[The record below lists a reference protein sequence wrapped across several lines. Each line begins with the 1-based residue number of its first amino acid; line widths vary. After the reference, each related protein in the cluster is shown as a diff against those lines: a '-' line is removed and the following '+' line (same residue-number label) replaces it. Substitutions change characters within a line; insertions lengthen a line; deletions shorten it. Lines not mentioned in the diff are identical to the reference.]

1 MKKKYLLAL
10 LAGLLCLLYAGS
22 AGADSQALPNDRRK
36 EHWEKYGYECSNAVD
51 IYDNK
56 DGHFYYCWMHNELL
70 SDTAPHYGGSAAC
83 TFLGSCALCDH
94 PYLYMLGHDYE
105 ENYTYNNDAT
115 CTQDG
120 TETAKCVRYGQNGCF
135 SVDIKIKSGTAK
147 GHSLQDYTYDNNA
160 TCTQDGT
167 KTAKCVRYGRGGCN
181 EKQTRTVA
189 GTKLAHSF
197 QDYVYD
203 SNATCTQDGTKTAK
217 CANCD
222 ATDTKTVIDTKL
234 DHAPVADSAVA
245 PTCTETGLTAGSH
258 CSRCPEILTAQ
269 QVVKALGHSPVT
281 DPAVAPT
288 CTKTGLTEGSHCGR
302 CSATLATQQIVAA
315 LGHDL
320 VVDPTI
326 APTCTKTGLTAG
338 SHCGRCQVILVAQEI
353 IPALGHDVVIDPAVE
368 PLCEQSG
375 LTEGNHCAR
384 CEEILLPQERVPSL
398 GHWYTEWTPN
408 GDGTHGAACLRDD
421 CEYTG
426 SVACSQVQ
434 AGTITFCPICGEA
447 SDGVHLPLVEGAR
460 VQAGRMPAGELVVRQ
475 REGLTSICFVRSGK
489 LSRPYAPATILLPN
503 GESVLFDFVK
513 AALPVLVI
521 K

>member
-10 LAGLLCLLYAGS
+10 LIGLLCLLYAES
-22 AGADSQALPNDRRK
+22 AGADIPTIPNDRSL
-36 EHWEKYGYECSNAVD
+36 EHIKQYPDHRSNVYLCSTDSVH
-51 IYDNK
+51 Y
-56 DGHFYYCWMHNELL
+56 YYCNACHKYL
-70 SDTAPHYGGSAAC
+70 SDEQAHSGGVP
-83 TFLGSCALCDH
+83 SCSIPGTCKYCNHGYIKRLNHALD
-94 PYLYMLGHDYE
+94 G
-105 ENYTYNNDAT
+105 YTYNNDAT

-120 TETAKCVRYGQNGCF
+120 TETAKCIRYGQNGCDF
-135 SVDIKIKSGTAK
+135 THTRTALNTALKHDFQNYIDNNDATCTQDGTETAYCIRYGQGGCSEKHTRTVK
-147 GHSLQDYTYDNNA
+147 GTKLAHSFQNYVYDGNA

-167 KTAKCVRYGRGGCN
+167 
-181 EKQTRTVA
+181 E
-189 GTKLAHSF
+189 
-197 QDYVYD
+197 
-203 SNATCTQDGTKTAK
+203 TAK

-222 ATDTKTVIDTKL
+222 ATDTKPAIGTKL
-234 DHAPVADSAVA
+234 GHAPVVDPAVA
-245 PTCTETGLTAGSH
+245 PTCTETGLT
-258 CSRCPEILTAQ
+258 E
-269 QVVKALGHSPVT
+269 
-281 DPAVAPT
+281 
-288 CTKTGLTEGSHCGR
+288 
-302 CSATLATQQIVAA
+302 
-315 LGHDL
+315 
-320 VVDPTI
+320 
-326 APTCTKTGLTAG
+326 G
-338 SHCGRCQVILVAQEI
+338 SHCGRCQVILVAQKI

-447 SDGVHLPLVEGAR
+447 SDGIHLPLVEGAR
-460 VQAGRMPAGELVVRQ
+460 VQANRMPAGELVVRQ

>member
-1 MKKKYLLAL
+1 MKKRYLLAL
-10 LAGLLCLLYAGS
+10 LIGLLCLLYAGS
-22 AGADSQALPNDRRK
+22 AGAVILDPNYPGHVYVKPPEGEVSQHRVLLWMQYDQHYWLCTGEVCGFKRLSEPVDCTPNRPNPTCTEDVICTVCEYTLRYAWGHRLI
-36 EHWEKYGYECSNAVD
+36 D
-51 IYDNK
+51 I
-56 DGHFYYCWMHNELL
+56 
-70 SDTAPHYGGSAAC
+70 TPIAP
-83 TFLGSCALCDH
+83 
-94 PYLYMLGHDYE
+94 
-105 ENYTYNNDAT
+105 T

-120 TETAKCVRYGQNGCF
+120 SEGGKKCVRCEYAEKPTVVPAAGHKPADVSEIAPTCTEPGQTAAVQCSACLIWLTPPQKVDSLGGHDFQNYIYNG
-135 SVDIKIKSGTAK
+135 
-147 GHSLQDYTYDNNA
+147 NA
-160 TCTQDGT
+160 TCTQNGT
-167 KTAKCVRYGRGGCN
+167 KTGQCSR
-181 EKQTRTVA
+181 
-189 GTKLAHSF
+189 
-197 QDYVYD
+197 
-203 SNATCTQDGTKTAK
+203 
-217 CANCD
+217 CD
-222 ATDTKTVIDTKL
+222 ATDTQTATDT
-234 DHAPVADSAVA
+234 
-245 PTCTETGLTAGSH
+245 
-258 CSRCPEILTAQ
+258 
-269 QVVKALGHSPVT
+269 ALGHDPVI

-288 CTKTGLTEGSHCGR
+288 CTETGLTEGSHCGR
-302 CSATLATQQIVAA
+302 CSATLTAQQIVAA
-315 LGHDL
+315 LGHDPAI
-320 VVDPTI
+320 DPAV
-326 APTCTKTGLTAG
+326 APTCTETGLTEG
-338 SHCGRCQVILVAQEI
+338 SHCERCQVILLAQEI

-384 CEEILLPQERVPSL
+384 CEEILMPQERVPSL

-408 GDGTHGAACLRDD
+408 GNGTHGAACLRDD

-460 VQAGRMPAGELVVRQ
+460 VQASRMPAGELIVRQ

>member
-10 LAGLLCLLYAGS
+10 LIGLLCLLYAES
-22 AGADSQALPNDRRK
+22 AGADIPTIPNDRSL
-36 EHWEKYGYECSNAVD
+36 EHIKQYPDHRSNVYLCSTDSVH
-51 IYDNK
+51 Y
-56 DGHFYYCWMHNELL
+56 YYCNACHKYL
-70 SDTAPHYGGSAAC
+70 SDEQAHSGGVP
-83 TFLGSCALCDH
+83 SCSIPGTCKYCNHGYIKRLNHALD
-94 PYLYMLGHDYE
+94 G
-105 ENYTYNNDAT
+105 YTYNNDAT

-120 TETAKCVRYGQNGCF
+120 TETAKCIRYGQNGCDF
-135 SVDIKIKSGTAK
+135 THTRTALNTALKHDFQNYIDNNDATCTQDGTETAYCIRYGQGGCSEKHTRTVK
-147 GHSLQDYTYDNNA
+147 GTKLAHSFQNYVYDGNA

-167 KTAKCVRYGRGGCN
+167 
-181 EKQTRTVA
+181 E
-189 GTKLAHSF
+189 
-197 QDYVYD
+197 
-203 SNATCTQDGTKTAK
+203 TAK

-222 ATDTKTVIDTKL
+222 ATDTKPAIGTKL
-234 DHAPVADSAVA
+234 GHAPVVDPAVA
-245 PTCTETGLTAGSH
+245 PTCTETGLT
-258 CSRCPEILTAQ
+258 E
-269 QVVKALGHSPVT
+269 
-281 DPAVAPT
+281 
-288 CTKTGLTEGSHCGR
+288 
-302 CSATLATQQIVAA
+302 
-315 LGHDL
+315 
-320 VVDPTI
+320 
-326 APTCTKTGLTAG
+326 G
-338 SHCGRCQVILVAQEI
+338 SHCGRCQVILVAQKI

-408 GDGTHGAACLRDD
+408 GNGTHGAACLRDD

-447 SDGVHLPLVEGAR
+447 SDGVHLSLVEGAR
-460 VQAGRMPAGELVVRQ
+460 VQANRMPAGELVVHQ

-513 AALPVLVI
+513 TALPVLVI

>member
-1 MKKKYLLAL
+1 MKKWLFLTLLL
-10 LAGLLCLLYAGS
+10 VMLLLCS
-22 AGADSQALPNDRRK
+22 TALACPK
-36 EHWEKYGYECSNAVD
+36 EGCDWKAYLIDVIYYDKDAD
-51 IYDNK
+51 IYDDVYHQCTCRNPNGCGYTFREPHYVV
-56 DGHFYYCWMHNELL
+56 DGQGTPATCISKKICGSCKREFGATDPNNHQPEI
-70 SDTAPHYGGSAAC
+70 DTAVAPTCTQTGLTEGSHCVREVTIRGKKRTCNKTIVEQKVVNA
-83 TFLGSCALCDH
+83 
-94 PYLYMLGHDYE
+94 LGHTF

-120 TETAKCVRYGQNGCF
+120 TETAKCVRYGQGGC
-135 SVDIKIKSGTAK
+135 SEEHTRTADGTK
-147 GHSLQDYTYDNNA
+147 LPHSFQNYVYDNNA
-160 TCTQDGT
+160 TCLQDGT
-167 KTAKCVRYGRGGCN
+167 ETAKCR
-181 EKQTRTVA
+181 
-189 GTKLAHSF
+189 
-197 QDYVYD
+197 D
-203 SNATCTQDGTKTAK
+203 
-217 CANCD
+217 CD
-222 ATDTKTVIDTKL
+222 ATDTRTAADTALGHNPVID
-234 DHAPVADSAVA
+234 PAVA
-245 PTCTETGLTAGSH
+245 PTCTETGLT
-258 CSRCPEILTAQ
+258 E
-269 QVVKALGHSPVT
+269 
-281 DPAVAPT
+281 
-288 CTKTGLTEGSHCGR
+288 
-302 CSATLATQQIVAA
+302 
-315 LGHDL
+315 
-320 VVDPTI
+320 
-326 APTCTKTGLTAG
+326 G
-338 SHCGRCQVILVAQEI
+338 SHCGRCQVILVAQKI

-408 GDGTHGAACLRDD
+408 GNSTHGAACLRDD

-447 SDGVHLPLVEGAR
+447 SDGVHLSLVEGAR
-460 VQAGRMPAGELVVRQ
+460 VQADRMPAGELVVRL

>member
-10 LAGLLCLLYAGS
+10 LTGLLCLLYAGS
-22 AGADSQALPNDRRK
+22 AGAVILDPDYPGHVYVKPPEGEISQHRVLLWMQYDQHYWLCTGEVCGFKRLSEPVDCTPNR
-36 EHWEKYGYECSNAVD
+36 SNPTCTEPVVCTVCEYTLRYAWGHRLID
-51 IYDNK
+51 I
-56 DGHFYYCWMHNELL
+56 
-70 SDTAPHYGGSAAC
+70 TPIAP
-83 TFLGSCALCDH
+83 
-94 PYLYMLGHDYE
+94 
-105 ENYTYNNDAT
+105 T

-120 TETAKCVRYGQNGCF
+120 SEGGKKCVRCEYAENPT
-135 SVDIKIKSGTAK
+135 VVPAT
-147 GHSLQDYTYDNNA
+147 GH
-160 TCTQDGT
+160 
-167 KTAKCVRYGRGGCN
+167 K
-181 EKQTRTVA
+181 
-189 GTKLAHSF
+189 
-197 QDYVYD
+197 
-203 SNATCTQDGTKTAK
+203 
-217 CANCD
+217 
-222 ATDTKTVIDTKL
+222 
-234 DHAPVADSAVA
+234 PADVSAVA
-245 PTCTETGLTAGSH
+245 PTCTESGQTAAVQCSACLIWLTPPQKVDSLGGHDFQNYIYNGNATCTQNGTKTGQ
-258 CSRCPEILTAQ
+258 CSRCDATDTQTAADT
-269 QVVKALGHSPVT
+269 ALGHDPVV

-288 CTKTGLTEGSHCGR
+288 CTNTGLTEGSHCGR
-302 CSATLATQQIVAA
+302 C
-315 LGHDL
+315 
-320 VVDPTI
+320 
-326 APTCTKTGLTAG
+326 
-338 SHCGRCQVILVAQEI
+338 QVILLAQEI

-447 SDGVHLPLVEGAR
+447 SDGVHLPLVDGAR
-460 VQAGRMPAGELVVRQ
+460 VQASRMPAGELIVRQ

-513 AALPVLVI
+513 TALPVLVI

>member
-1 MKKKYLLAL
+1 MKKWFFLTLLL
-10 LAGLLCLLYAGS
+10 VMLLLCSTALACPREDYKCDGIGYFISGDDYTLQHTCKCNKCNFTFDENHYNNIGKKAALANCVSPAVCGGCGKLYGKP
-22 AGADSQALPNDRRK
+22 DPNNHQP
-36 EHWEKYGYECSNAVD
+36 ET
-51 IYDNK
+51 
-56 DGHFYYCWMHNELL
+56 
-70 SDTAPHYGGSAAC
+70 DTAVAPTCTQTGLTEGSHC
-83 TFLGSCALCDH
+83 TREGCGKTIVEQQVVKA
-94 PYLYMLGHDYE
+94 LGHTF

-120 TETAKCVRYGQNGCF
+120 TETAKCIRYGKGGCSEEHTRTVEGSKLPHSFQNY
-135 SVDIKIKSGTAK
+135 V
-147 GHSLQDYTYDNNA
+147 YDNNA
-160 TCTQDGT
+160 TCLQDGT
-167 KTAKCVRYGRGGCN
+167 ETAKCR
-181 EKQTRTVA
+181 
-189 GTKLAHSF
+189 
-197 QDYVYD
+197 D
-203 SNATCTQDGTKTAK
+203 
-217 CANCD
+217 CD
-222 ATDTKTVIDTKL
+222 ATDTRTAADTALGHNPVID
-234 DHAPVADSAVA
+234 PAVA
-245 PTCTETGLTAGSH
+245 PTCTETGLT
-258 CSRCPEILTAQ
+258 E
-269 QVVKALGHSPVT
+269 
-281 DPAVAPT
+281 
-288 CTKTGLTEGSHCGR
+288 
-302 CSATLATQQIVAA
+302 
-315 LGHDL
+315 
-320 VVDPTI
+320 
-326 APTCTKTGLTAG
+326 G

-460 VQAGRMPAGELVVRQ
+460 VQAGRMPAGELIVRQ

>member
-1 MKKKYLLAL
+1 MKKWFFLTLLL
-10 LAGLLCLLYAGS
+10 VMLLLCSTALACPRKDYKCDGIGYFISGDDYTLQHTCKCNKCNFTFDENHYNNEGKKPALANCVSPAVCGGCGKLYGKP
-22 AGADSQALPNDRRK
+22 DPNNHQP
-36 EHWEKYGYECSNAVD
+36 ET
-51 IYDNK
+51 
-56 DGHFYYCWMHNELL
+56 
-70 SDTAPHYGGSAAC
+70 DTAVAPTCTQTGLTEGSHC
-83 TFLGSCALCDH
+83 TREGCGKTIVEQQVVKA
-94 PYLYMLGHDYE
+94 LGHTF

-120 TETAKCVRYGQNGCF
+120 TETAKCIRYGKGGCSEEHTRTVEGSKLPHSFQNY
-135 SVDIKIKSGTAK
+135 V
-147 GHSLQDYTYDNNA
+147 YDNNA
-160 TCTQDGT
+160 TCLQDGT
-167 KTAKCVRYGRGGCN
+167 ETAKCR
-181 EKQTRTVA
+181 
-189 GTKLAHSF
+189 
-197 QDYVYD
+197 D
-203 SNATCTQDGTKTAK
+203 
-217 CANCD
+217 CD
-222 ATDTKTVIDTKL
+222 ATDTRTATDTALGHNPVID
-234 DHAPVADSAVA
+234 PAVA
-245 PTCTETGLTAGSH
+245 PTCTETGLT
-258 CSRCPEILTAQ
+258 E
-269 QVVKALGHSPVT
+269 
-281 DPAVAPT
+281 
-288 CTKTGLTEGSHCGR
+288 
-302 CSATLATQQIVAA
+302 
-315 LGHDL
+315 
-320 VVDPTI
+320 
-326 APTCTKTGLTAG
+326 G
-338 SHCGRCQVILVAQEI
+338 SHCGRCQVILGAQEI

-447 SDGVHLPLVEGAR
+447 SDGVHLSLVEGAR
-460 VQAGRMPAGELVVRQ
+460 VQANRMPAGELVVRQ

>member
-10 LAGLLCLLYAGS
+10 LIGLLCLLYAES
-22 AGADSQALPNDRRK
+22 AGADIPTIPNDRSL
-36 EHWEKYGYECSNAVD
+36 EHIKQYPDHRSNVYLCSTDSVH
-51 IYDNK
+51 Y
-56 DGHFYYCWMHNELL
+56 YYCNACHEYL
-70 SDTAPHYGGSAAC
+70 SDEQAHSGGVP
-83 TFLGSCALCDH
+83 SCSIPGTCKYCNHGYIKRLNHALD
-94 PYLYMLGHDYE
+94 G
-105 ENYTYNNDAT
+105 YTYNNDATCTQDGTETAKCIRYGQNGCDFTHTRTALNTALKHDFHNYIDNNDAT

-120 TETAKCVRYGQNGCF
+120 TETAKCVRYGQGGC
-135 SVDIKIKSGTAK
+135 SEKHTRTVEGTKLA
-147 GHSLQDYTYDNNA
+147 HSFQNYVYDGNA

-167 KTAKCVRYGRGGCN
+167 
-181 EKQTRTVA
+181 E
-189 GTKLAHSF
+189 
-197 QDYVYD
+197 
-203 SNATCTQDGTKTAK
+203 TAK

-222 ATDTKTVIDTKL
+222 ATDTRTAADTALGHNPVID
-234 DHAPVADSAVA
+234 PAVV
-245 PTCTETGLTAGSH
+245 PTCTETGLT
-258 CSRCPEILTAQ
+258 E
-269 QVVKALGHSPVT
+269 
-281 DPAVAPT
+281 
-288 CTKTGLTEGSHCGR
+288 
-302 CSATLATQQIVAA
+302 
-315 LGHDL
+315 
-320 VVDPTI
+320 
-326 APTCTKTGLTAG
+326 G

-384 CEEILLPQERVPSL
+384 CEEILLPRERVPSL

-408 GDGTHGAACLRDD
+408 GNGTHGAACLRDD
-421 CEYTG
+421 CEYAG

-447 SDGVHLPLVEGAR
+447 SDGVHLSLVEGAR
-460 VQAGRMPAGELVVRQ
+460 VQANRMPAGELVVHQ

>member
-1 MKKKYLLAL
+1 MKKRCLLAL

-22 AGADSQALPNDRRK
+22 AGA
-36 EHWEKYGYECSNAVD
+36 V
-51 IYDNK
+51 IYDLNYPGHVYVEPKDSDVPEHLVLLWRQNK
-56 DGHFYYCWMHNELL
+56 QHYWMCTGTACVFNPSSKPLSEPVDCTPNRPNPTCTEDVICTVCEYTLEAAWGHFPI
-70 SDTAPHYGGSAAC
+70 DIDPVAP
-83 TFLGSCALCDH
+83 
-94 PYLYMLGHDYE
+94 
-105 ENYTYNNDAT
+105 T

-120 TETAKCVRYGQNGCF
+120 SKDGKKCLLCEYT
-135 SVDIKIKSGTAK
+135 IKEPTIVP
-147 GHSLQDYTYDNNA
+147 A
-160 TCTQDGT
+160 T
-167 KTAKCVRYGRGGCN
+167 KHKP
-181 EKQTRTVA
+181 
-189 GTKLAHSF
+189 
-197 QDYVYD
+197 
-203 SNATCTQDGTKTAK
+203 
-217 CANCD
+217 
-222 ATDTKTVIDTKL
+222 TDV
-234 DHAPVADSAVA
+234 SEVA
-245 PTCTETGLTAGSH
+245 PTCTEPGQTAAVQCSACLIWLTPPQKVDSLGGHDFQNYIYNGNATCTQNGTKTGQ
-258 CSRCPEILTAQ
+258 CSRCDATDTQTATDT
-269 QVVKALGHSPVT
+269 ALGHDPVI

-288 CTKTGLTEGSHCGR
+288 CTETGLTEGSHCGR
-302 CSATLATQQIVAA
+302 CSATLTAQQIVAA
-315 LGHDL
+315 MGHDP
-320 VVDPTI
+320 VIDPAV

-408 GDGTHGAACLRDD
+408 GNGTHGAACLRDN

-460 VQAGRMPAGELVVRQ
+460 VQAGRMPAGELIVRQ
-475 REGLTSICFVRSGK
+475 REGLTFICFVRSGK

-513 AALPVLVI
+513 TALPVLVI

>member
-1 MKKKYLLAL
+1 MKKRYLLTL
-10 LAGLLCLLYAGS
+10 LTGLLCLLYAGS
-22 AGADSQALPNDRRK
+22 AGA
-36 EHWEKYGYECSNAVD
+36 V
-51 IYDNK
+51 IYDLNYPGHVYVEPKDSDVPEHLVLLWRQNK
-56 DGHFYYCWMHNELL
+56 QHYWMCTGTACVFNPSSKPLSEPVDCTPNRPNPTCTEDVICTVCEYTLEAAWGHFPI
-70 SDTAPHYGGSAAC
+70 DIDPVAP
-83 TFLGSCALCDH
+83 
-94 PYLYMLGHDYE
+94 
-105 ENYTYNNDAT
+105 T

-120 TETAKCVRYGQNGCF
+120 SKDGKKCLLCEYT
-135 SVDIKIKSGTAK
+135 IKEPTIVP
-147 GHSLQDYTYDNNA
+147 A
-160 TCTQDGT
+160 T
-167 KTAKCVRYGRGGCN
+167 KHKP
-181 EKQTRTVA
+181 
-189 GTKLAHSF
+189 
-197 QDYVYD
+197 
-203 SNATCTQDGTKTAK
+203 
-217 CANCD
+217 
-222 ATDTKTVIDTKL
+222 TDV
-234 DHAPVADSAVA
+234 SEVA
-245 PTCTETGLTAGSH
+245 PTCTEPGQTAAVQCSACLIWLTPPQKVDSLGGHDFQNYIYNGNATCTQNGTKTGQ
-258 CSRCPEILTAQ
+258 CSRCDATDTQTATDT
-269 QVVKALGHSPVT
+269 ALGHAPVV
-281 DPAVAPT
+281 DSAVAPS

-302 CSATLATQQIVAA
+302 CSATLTVQQIVAA
-315 LGHDL
+315 LEHDPAI
-320 VVDPTI
+320 DPAV
-326 APTCTKTGLTAG
+326 APTCTETGLTEG

-398 GHWYTEWTPN
+398 GHWYTEWTSN
-408 GDGTHGAACLRDD
+408 GNGTHGAACLRDD

-460 VQAGRMPAGELVVRQ
+460 VQASRMPAGELIVRQ

-513 AALPVLVI
+513 TALPVLVI

>member
-1 MKKKYLLAL
+1 MKKWFFLTLLL
-10 LAGLLCLLYAGS
+10 VMLLLCS
-22 AGADSQALPNDRRK
+22 TALACPK
-36 EHWEKYGYECSNAVD
+36 EGCDWKAYLIDVIYYDKDAD
-51 IYDNK
+51 IYDDVYHQCTCRNPN
-56 DGHFYYCWMHNELL
+56 GCGYTFRE
-70 SDTAPHYGGSAAC
+70 PHYVVDGKGTPATCISKKIC
-83 TFLGSCALCDH
+83 GSCKREFGATDPDNHQPEIDKAVAPTCTQTGLTEGSHCVREVTIRGKKRTCNKTIVEQQVVKA
-94 PYLYMLGHDYE
+94 LGHTF

-120 TETAKCVRYGQNGCF
+120 TETAKCIRYGQSGC
-135 SVDIKIKSGTAK
+135 SEEHTRTVEGSKLP
-147 GHSLQDYTYDNNA
+147 HSFQNYVYDNNA
-160 TCTQDGT
+160 TCLQDGT
-167 KTAKCVRYGRGGCN
+167 ETAKCR
-181 EKQTRTVA
+181 
-189 GTKLAHSF
+189 
-197 QDYVYD
+197 D
-203 SNATCTQDGTKTAK
+203 
-217 CANCD
+217 CD
-222 ATDTKTVIDTKL
+222 ATDTKPAIGTKL
-234 DHAPVADSAVA
+234 GHAPVVDPAVA
-245 PTCTETGLTAGSH
+245 PTCTETGLT
-258 CSRCPEILTAQ
+258 E
-269 QVVKALGHSPVT
+269 
-281 DPAVAPT
+281 
-288 CTKTGLTEGSHCGR
+288 
-302 CSATLATQQIVAA
+302 
-315 LGHDL
+315 
-320 VVDPTI
+320 
-326 APTCTKTGLTAG
+326 G
-338 SHCGRCQVILVAQEI
+338 SHCGRCQVILGAQEI

-447 SDGVHLPLVEGAR
+447 SDGVHLSLVEGAR
-460 VQAGRMPAGELVVRQ
+460 VQANRMPAGELVVRQ

>member
-10 LAGLLCLLYAGS
+10 LIGLLCLLYAES
-22 AGADSQALPNDRRK
+22 AGADIPTIPNNRREEHIKQYPDHRSNVNLCSTDSAHYYYCNACHEYLSAEQAHSGGVPSCSIPGTCKYCN
-36 EHWEKYGYECSNAVD
+36 YGYIKRLNHAL
-51 IYDNK
+51 
-56 DGHFYYCWMHNELL
+56 DG
-70 SDTAPHYGGSAAC
+70 
-83 TFLGSCALCDH
+83 
-94 PYLYMLGHDYE
+94 
-105 ENYTYNNDAT
+105 YTYNNDAT

-120 TETAKCVRYGQNGCF
+120 TETAKCIRYGQNGCDF
-135 SVDIKIKSGTAK
+135 THTRTALNTALK
-147 GHSLQDYTYDNNA
+147 HDFQNYIDNNDA

-167 KTAKCVRYGRGGCN
+167 ETAKCIRYGQGGCS
-181 EKQTRTVA
+181 EEDTRTVE
-189 GTKLAHSF
+189 GSKLPHSF
-197 QDYVYD
+197 QNYVYD
-203 SNATCTQDGTKTAK
+203 NNATCLQDGTETAK

-222 ATDTKTVIDTKL
+222 STDTKPAIGTKL
-234 DHAPVADSAVA
+234 GHAPVVDPAVA
-245 PTCTETGLTAGSH
+245 PTCTETGLT
-258 CSRCPEILTAQ
+258 E
-269 QVVKALGHSPVT
+269 
-281 DPAVAPT
+281 
-288 CTKTGLTEGSHCGR
+288 
-302 CSATLATQQIVAA
+302 
-315 LGHDL
+315 
-320 VVDPTI
+320 
-326 APTCTKTGLTAG
+326 G
-338 SHCGRCQVILVAQEI
+338 SHCGRCQVILVAQKI

-447 SDGVHLPLVEGAR
+447 SDGVHLSLVEGAR
-460 VQAGRMPAGELVVRQ
+460 VQANRMPAGELVVHQ
-475 REGLTSICFVRSGK
+475 REGLPSICFVRSGK

>member
-1 MKKKYLLAL
+1 MKKRCLLAL

-22 AGADSQALPNDRRK
+22 AGA
-36 EHWEKYGYECSNAVD
+36 V
-51 IYDNK
+51 IYDLNYPGHVYVEPKDSDVPEHLVLLWRQNK
-56 DGHFYYCWMHNELL
+56 QHYWMCTGTACVFNPSSKPLSEPVDCTPNRPNPTCTEDVICTVCEYTLEAAWGHFPI
-70 SDTAPHYGGSAAC
+70 DIDPVAP
-83 TFLGSCALCDH
+83 
-94 PYLYMLGHDYE
+94 
-105 ENYTYNNDAT
+105 T

-120 TETAKCVRYGQNGCF
+120 SKDGKKCLLCEYTIKEPTIVPATKHKPTDVSEVAPTCTEPGQTAAVQCSACLIWLTPPQKVDSLGGHDFQNYIYNG
-135 SVDIKIKSGTAK
+135 
-147 GHSLQDYTYDNNA
+147 NA
-160 TCTQDGT
+160 TCTQNGT
-167 KTAKCVRYGRGGCN
+167 KTGQCSR
-181 EKQTRTVA
+181 
-189 GTKLAHSF
+189 
-197 QDYVYD
+197 
-203 SNATCTQDGTKTAK
+203 
-217 CANCD
+217 CD
-222 ATDTKTVIDTKL
+222 ATDTQTATDTALGHDPVID
-234 DHAPVADSAVA
+234 PAVA
-245 PTCTETGLTAGSH
+245 PTCTETGLT
-258 CSRCPEILTAQ
+258 E
-269 QVVKALGHSPVT
+269 
-281 DPAVAPT
+281 
-288 CTKTGLTEGSHCGR
+288 
-302 CSATLATQQIVAA
+302 
-315 LGHDL
+315 
-320 VVDPTI
+320 
-326 APTCTKTGLTAG
+326 G
-338 SHCGRCQVILVAQEI
+338 SHCGRCQVILGAQEI

-408 GDGTHGAACLRDD
+408 GNGTHGAACLRDD

-447 SDGVHLPLVEGAR
+447 SDGVHLSLVEGAR
-460 VQAGRMPAGELVVRQ
+460 VQANRMPAGELVVHQ

>member
-10 LAGLLCLLYAGS
+10 LIGLLCLLYAES
-22 AGADSQALPNDRRK
+22 AGADIPTIPNDRSL
-36 EHWEKYGYECSNAVD
+36 EHIKQYPDHRSNVYLCSTDSVH
-51 IYDNK
+51 Y
-56 DGHFYYCWMHNELL
+56 YYCNACHEYL
-70 SDTAPHYGGSAAC
+70 SDEQAHSGGVP
-83 TFLGSCALCDH
+83 SCSIPGTCKYCNHGYIKRLNHALD
-94 PYLYMLGHDYE
+94 G
-105 ENYTYNNDAT
+105 YTYNNDATCTQDGTETAKCIRYGQNGCDFTHTRTALNTALKHDFQNYIDNNDAT

-120 TETAKCVRYGQNGCF
+120 TETAKCVRYGQGGC
-135 SVDIKIKSGTAK
+135 SEKHTRTVEGTKLA
-147 GHSLQDYTYDNNA
+147 HSFQNYVYDGNA

-167 KTAKCVRYGRGGCN
+167 
-181 EKQTRTVA
+181 E
-189 GTKLAHSF
+189 
-197 QDYVYD
+197 
-203 SNATCTQDGTKTAK
+203 TAK

-222 ATDTKTVIDTKL
+222 ATDTRTAADTALGHNPVID
-234 DHAPVADSAVA
+234 PAVV
-245 PTCTETGLTAGSH
+245 PTCTE
-258 CSRCPEILTAQ
+258 
-269 QVVKALGHSPVT
+269 
-281 DPAVAPT
+281 
-288 CTKTGLTEGSHCGR
+288 TGLTEGSHCGR
-302 CSATLATQQIVAA
+302 C
-315 LGHDL
+315 
-320 VVDPTI
+320 
-326 APTCTKTGLTAG
+326 
-338 SHCGRCQVILVAQEI
+338 QVILGAQEI

-384 CEEILLPQERVPSL
+384 CEEILLPRERVPSL

-408 GDGTHGAACLRDD
+408 GNGTHGAACLRDD

-447 SDGVHLPLVEGAR
+447 SDGVHLSLVEGAR
-460 VQAGRMPAGELVVRQ
+460 VQANRMPAGELVVHQ

>member
-10 LAGLLCLLYAGS
+10 LIGLLCLLYAES
-22 AGADSQALPNDRRK
+22 AGADIPTIPNDRSL
-36 EHWEKYGYECSNAVD
+36 EHIKQYPDHRSNVYLCSTDSVH
-51 IYDNK
+51 Y
-56 DGHFYYCWMHNELL
+56 YYCNACHKYL
-70 SDTAPHYGGSAAC
+70 SDEQAHSGGVP
-83 TFLGSCALCDH
+83 SCSIPGTCKYCNHGYIKRLNHALD
-94 PYLYMLGHDYE
+94 G
-105 ENYTYNNDAT
+105 YTYNNDATCTQDGTETAKCIRYGQNGCDFTHTRTALNTALKHDFQNYIDNNDAT

-120 TETAKCVRYGQNGCF
+120 TETAKCVRYGQGGC
-135 SVDIKIKSGTAK
+135 SEKHTRTVEGTKLA
-147 GHSLQDYTYDNNA
+147 HSFQNYVYDGNA

-167 KTAKCVRYGRGGCN
+167 
-181 EKQTRTVA
+181 E
-189 GTKLAHSF
+189 
-197 QDYVYD
+197 
-203 SNATCTQDGTKTAK
+203 TAK

-222 ATDTKTVIDTKL
+222 ATDTKPAIGTKL
-234 DHAPVADSAVA
+234 GHAPVVDPAVA
-245 PTCTETGLTAGSH
+245 PTCTETGLT
-258 CSRCPEILTAQ
+258 E
-269 QVVKALGHSPVT
+269 
-281 DPAVAPT
+281 
-288 CTKTGLTEGSHCGR
+288 
-302 CSATLATQQIVAA
+302 
-315 LGHDL
+315 
-320 VVDPTI
+320 
-326 APTCTKTGLTAG
+326 G
-338 SHCGRCQVILVAQEI
+338 SHCGRCQVILGAQEI

-384 CEEILLPQERVPSL
+384 CEEILMPQECVPSL

-408 GDGTHGAACLRDD
+408 GNGTHGAACLRDD

-447 SDGVHLPLVEGAR
+447 SDGVHLSLVEGAR
-460 VQAGRMPAGELVVRQ
+460 VQANRMPAGELIVHQ

>member
-10 LAGLLCLLYAGS
+10 LIGLLCLLYAES
-22 AGADSQALPNDRRK
+22 AGADIPTIPNDRSL
-36 EHWEKYGYECSNAVD
+36 EHIKQYPDHRSNVYLCSTDSVH
-51 IYDNK
+51 Y
-56 DGHFYYCWMHNELL
+56 YYCNACHEYL
-70 SDTAPHYGGSAAC
+70 SDEQAHSGGVP
-83 TFLGSCALCDH
+83 SCSIPGTCKYCNHGYIKRLNHALD
-94 PYLYMLGHDYE
+94 G
-105 ENYTYNNDAT
+105 YTYNNDATCTQDGTETAKCIRYGQNGCDFTHTRTALNTALKHDFQNYIDNNDAT

-120 TETAKCVRYGQNGCF
+120 TETAKCVRYGQGGC
-135 SVDIKIKSGTAK
+135 SEKHTRTVEGTKLA
-147 GHSLQDYTYDNNA
+147 HSFQNYVYDGNA

-167 KTAKCVRYGRGGCN
+167 
-181 EKQTRTVA
+181 E
-189 GTKLAHSF
+189 
-197 QDYVYD
+197 
-203 SNATCTQDGTKTAK
+203 TAK

-222 ATDTKTVIDTKL
+222 ATDTRTAADTALGHNPVID
-234 DHAPVADSAVA
+234 PAVV
-245 PTCTETGLTAGSH
+245 PTCTE
-258 CSRCPEILTAQ
+258 
-269 QVVKALGHSPVT
+269 
-281 DPAVAPT
+281 
-288 CTKTGLTEGSHCGR
+288 TGLTEGSHCGR
-302 CSATLATQQIVAA
+302 C
-315 LGHDL
+315 
-320 VVDPTI
+320 
-326 APTCTKTGLTAG
+326 
-338 SHCGRCQVILVAQEI
+338 QVILGAQEI

-408 GDGTHGAACLRDD
+408 GNGTHGAACLRDD

-447 SDGVHLPLVEGAR
+447 SDGVHLSLVEGAR
-460 VQAGRMPAGELVVRQ
+460 VQANRMPAGELVVHQ

>member
-10 LAGLLCLLYAGS
+10 LTGLLCLLYAGS
-22 AGADSQALPNDRRK
+22 AGA
-36 EHWEKYGYECSNAVD
+36 V
-51 IYDNK
+51 IYDLNYPGHVYVEPK
-56 DGHFYYCWMHNELL
+56 DGGVPEHEVLLWRQNKQHYWLCIGTACFVNNPSSKPLSEPEDCTPNRPNPTCTEDVICTVCEYTLEAAWGHFPI
-70 SDTAPHYGGSAAC
+70 DIDPVAP
-83 TFLGSCALCDH
+83 
-94 PYLYMLGHDYE
+94 
-105 ENYTYNNDAT
+105 T

-120 TETAKCVRYGQNGCF
+120 SKDGKKCLLCEYT
-135 SVDIKIKSGTAK
+135 IKEPTIVP
-147 GHSLQDYTYDNNA
+147 A
-160 TCTQDGT
+160 T
-167 KTAKCVRYGRGGCN
+167 KHKP
-181 EKQTRTVA
+181 
-189 GTKLAHSF
+189 
-197 QDYVYD
+197 
-203 SNATCTQDGTKTAK
+203 
-217 CANCD
+217 
-222 ATDTKTVIDTKL
+222 TDV
-234 DHAPVADSAVA
+234 SEVA
-245 PTCTETGLTAGSH
+245 PTCTEPGQTAAVQCSACLIWLTPPQKVDSLGGHDFQNYIYNGNATCTQNDTKTGQ
-258 CSRCPEILTAQ
+258 CSRCDATDTQTA
-269 QVVKALGHSPVT
+269 T
-281 DPAVAPT
+281 DT
-288 CTKTGLTEGSHCGR
+288 
-302 CSATLATQQIVAA
+302 A
-315 LGHDL
+315 LGHDP
-320 VVDPTI
+320 VIDPAV

-338 SHCGRCQVILVAQEI
+338 SHCGRCSATLTAQQIVAALGHDPAIDPAVAPTCTETGLTEGSHCGRCQVILVAQKI

-408 GDGTHGAACLRDD
+408 GNGTHGAACLRDD

-447 SDGVHLPLVEGAR
+447 SDGVHLSLVEGAR
-460 VQAGRMPAGELVVRQ
+460 VQANRMPAGELVVHQ

-513 AALPVLVI
+513 TALPVLVI